1 MKVEASS
8 KDVNVEMGWQD
19 HKIQARHEERGK
31 YYVNKLYKQNYT
43 WFLYYH

>member
-8 KDVNVEMGWQD
+8 KDVNVKMGLRD
-19 HKIQARHEERGK
+19 HKIQARKEERGK

-43 WFLYYH
+43 